1 MHSWQEQKS
10 ALEIFT
16 RINARSQAR
25 LFILKTFPWLFPCI
39 KNTQGINFISNF
51 SIVTQKRKVGTIAP
65 KKFIARLRKEK
76 IEFDNYMQQVRLST
90 LLSIKSL
97 VEGLFSS
104 GCSWISN
111 FPHQPHQRNYRGRAE
126 RRSGARCEPHQGQD
140 PRHRHNRELDN
151 VDQWNIPGDHWFVT
165 PVTCNIINTL
175 GNPHKR
181 NKMSKL
187 WDSHQ
192 QGRGVLWPQYR
203 RWPGIIALLVWC

>member
-1 MHSWQEQKS
+1 MLCWRIFGSKFLIVSTKLAQRKNIRVHLRCLIIKFVKHFMHSWQEQKS

-16 RINARSQAR
+16 RIYALSQAR

-90 LLSIKSL
+90 LLSIRSL

-111 FPHQPHQRNYRGRAE
+111 FPYQPHQRNYCGRAE
-126 RRSGARCEPHQGQD
+126 RRLGARCEPQQSQD
-140 PRHRHNRELDN
+140 TRHDRELDN
-151 VDQWNIPGDHWFVT
+151 LDQWNIPGDHRFVT
-165 PVTCNIINTL
+165 HHVTL
-175 GNPHKR
+175 
-181 NKMSKL
+181 
-187 WDSHQ
+187 
-192 QGRGVLWPQYR
+192 
-203 RWPGIIALLVWC
+203 